1 MKFESVTTDP
11 GLSEGDIVV
20 LNCHVRPN
28 GNIKTN
34 VTVELTDNQG
44 RNLTSEFYSLVNRSA
59 SVQYNV
65 NLTSSPSR
73 PFHCKVTASVG
84 STETVSKTF
93 EKHVHV
99 LGESFEH
106 II

>member
-20 LNCHVRPN
+20 LNCRVRSY
-28 GNIKTN
+28 GGIESN
-34 VTVELTDNQG
+34 VTVELIDDQG
-44 RNLTSEFYSLVNRSA
+44 RNLTSEFYSLVNRNA
-59 SVQYNV
+59 SVQHNV

-84 STETVSKTF
+84 TMETVSKTF
-93 EKHVHV
+93 EKHV

-106 II
+106 VI